1 MRIILPANPNYQP
14 PAEPMENTILPFV
27 LPPGKKGP
35 KPLEADVIVILA
47 KSPELLKGTAKED
60 FLWTVV
66 RQQPVAGL
74 FTIDERASQVIPS
87 EYISA

>member
-1 MRIILPANPNYQP
+1 MRVVLPVKHNYQP
-14 PAEPMENTILPFV
+14 PAEPMENIILPFV

-35 KPLEADVIVILA
+35 KPLEDDAKIILA
-47 KSPELLKGTAKED
+47 KSPELLNETAKKD

-74 FTIDERASQVIPS
+74 FTVDNRASQVIPS
-87 EYISA
+87 EYIKS